1 MREQPKRIPRV
12 AIVGRPNVGK
22 STLVNRLAAKRG
34 SIVGATAGLTRD
46 RLDTEIT
53 WRGKR
58 FIAHDTGGLTH
69 RALRGE
75 GPGTITGKVA
85 ARAVEVASQ
94 ADLVLFVVDAST
106 GITGEDVELTKRM
119 KRIETSVLLVANKVD
134 NAADEID
141 ASEFWSLGLGEPLMV
156 SALHGRGS
164 GDVLDRVV
172 ALLPEV
178 AEEEIEEISSIAIVG
193 RPNVGK
199 SSLFNQIV
207 GDERAIVHHEAGTT
221 RDSIDTIVQLKGRD
235 YRFIDTAGMRRR
247 ARTKGVEIYSADRTR
262 SAIDRADVAILVV
275 DAGEGATAQDQ
286 RIAEAVAE
294 AGVGAVLA
302 VNKWDLVEGSEM
314 AERVER
320 SITDRLHFVSYA
332 PMLRTSALTRRGV
345 EKVLPP
351 LERVLQARHLRVPT
365 ARLNQL
371 IQEAQ
376 QKVPA
381 PRAQNRN
388 VKVLYGT
395 QVGVAPP
402 SFVLFSTGRLARSWL
417 RYLER
422 RLREEFDFT
431 GNPIRLMPRERT
443 RG

>member
-1 MREQPKRIPRV
+1 MSKRGKRLPRV
-12 AIVGRPNVGK
+12 AIIGRPNVGK
-22 STLVNRLAAKRG
+22 STLVNRLAAKKG

-53 WRGKR
+53 WRGNR
-58 FIAHDTGGLTH
+58 FIAHDTGGLS
-69 RALRGE
+69 RDALNRGDSE
-75 GPGTITGKVA
+75 TITGKVA
-85 ARAVEVASQ
+85 ARAVAAASE

-106 GITGEDVELTKRM
+106 GVTSEDLELTKRIR
-119 KRIETSVLLVANKVD
+119 RIQTPVLLVVNKVD
-134 NAADEID
+134 NSSDELE
-141 ASEFWSLGLGEPLMV
+141 ASQFWSLGIGEPLTI

-178 AEEEIEEISSIAIVG
+178 QEDEIEEIPSIAIVG

-221 RDSIDTIVQLKGRD
+221 RDSIDTIVDLRGKEF
-235 YRFIDTAGMRRR
+235 RFIDTAGMRRR
-247 ARTKGVEIYSADRTR
+247 ARTKGVEIYSASRTR
-262 SAIDRADVAILVV
+262 SAIERSDVAILVV
-275 DAGEGATAQDQ
+275 DASEGATSQDQ

-294 AGVGAVLA
+294 SGVGAILS

-314 AERVER
+314 AEAVER

-332 PMLRTSALTRRGV
+332 PMVRTSALTKRGV
-345 EKVLPP
+345 QKIIPP
-351 LERVLQARHLRVPT
+351 LQGVLEARQQRIPT
-365 ARLNQL
+365 AQLNQL

-376 QKVPA
+376 QKAPA
-381 PRAQNRN
+381 PRTQNRN

-402 SFVLFSTGRLARSWL
+402 SFVLFATGRLARSWL

-422 RLREEFDFT
+422 RLREEFGFT
-431 GNPIRLMPRERT
+431 GNPIRLMTRERT
-443 RG
+443 RD

>member
-1 MREQPKRIPRV
+1 MSKGGKRLPRV

-22 STLVNRLAAKRG
+22 STLVNRLAAKKG

-58 FIAHDTGGLTH
+58 FIAHDTGGLS
-69 RALRGE
+69 REALRGQDSE
-75 GPGTITGKVA
+75 TITGRVA
-85 ARAVEVASQ
+85 ARAVVAASE

-106 GITGEDVELTKRM
+106 GVTSEDLELTKRIR
-119 KRIETSVLLVANKVD
+119 RIQTPVLLVANKVD
-134 NAADEID
+134 NSADELE
-141 ASEFWSLGLGEPLMV
+141 ASQFWSLGIGEPLTV

-178 AEEEIEEISSIAIVG
+178 QEDELEEIPSIAIVG

-221 RDSIDTIVQLKGRD
+221 RDSIDTIVDLRGKEF
-235 YRFIDTAGMRRR
+235 RFIDTAGMRRR
-247 ARTKGVEIYSADRTR
+247 ARTKGVEIYSASRTR
-262 SAIDRADVAILVV
+262 SAIERSDVAILVV
-275 DAGEGATAQDQ
+275 DASEGATSQDQ

-294 AGVGAVLA
+294 SGVGAILS

-314 AERVER
+314 AEAVER

-332 PMLRTSALTRRGV
+332 PMVRTSALTKRGV
-345 EKVLPP
+345 QKILPP
-351 LERVLQARHLRVPT
+351 LQGVLEARQQRIPT
-365 ARLNQL
+365 AQLNQL

-376 QKVPA
+376 QKAPA
-381 PRAQNRN
+381 PRTQNRN

-402 SFVLFSTGRLARSWL
+402 SFVLFATGRLARSWL

-422 RLREEFDFT
+422 RLREEFGFT
-431 GNPIRLMPRERT
+431 GNPIRLMTRERT
-443 RG
+443 RD

>member
-1 MREQPKRIPRV
+1 MSMKGRRLPRV

-22 STLVNRLAAKRG
+22 STLVNRLAAKKG

-58 FIAHDTGGLTH
+58 FIAHDTGGLS
-69 RALRGE
+69 RGALHKQDSE
-75 GPGTITGKVA
+75 TITGKVA
-85 ARAVEVASQ
+85 ARAVDAASQ

-106 GITGEDVELTKRM
+106 GVTSEDLELTKRM
-119 KRIETSVLLVANKVD
+119 RRIQTPVLLVANKVD
-134 NAADEID
+134 SAADELE
-141 ASEFWSLGLGEPLMV
+141 ASQFWSLGIGEPLSV

-178 AEEEIEEISSIAIVG
+178 HEEEIEEISSIAIVG

-199 SSLFNQIV
+199 SSLFNQVV

-221 RDSIDTIVQLKGRD
+221 RDSIDTIVNLKGKEF
-235 YRFIDTAGMRRR
+235 RFIDTAGMRRR
-247 ARTKGVEIYSADRTR
+247 ARTKGVEIYSASRTR
-262 SAIDRADVAILVV
+262 SAIERSDVAILVV
-275 DAGEGATAQDQ
+275 DANEGATAQDQ

-294 AGVGAVLA
+294 SGVGAILA

-314 AERVER
+314 AEAVER
-320 SITDRLHFVSYA
+320 SLTDRLHFVSYA
-332 PMLRTSALTRRGV
+332 PMVRTSALTKRGV
-345 EKVLPP
+345 EKILPP
-351 LERVLQARHLRVPT
+351 LERVLEARHQRIPT
-365 ARLNQL
+365 AQLNQL

-376 QKVPA
+376 QKTPA
-381 PRAQNRN
+381 PRTQNRN

-395 QVGVAPP
+395 QVDVAPP

-417 RYLER
+417 RFLER
-422 RLREEFDFT
+422 RLREEFGFL
-431 GNPIRLMPRERT
+431 GNPIRLMTRERT
-443 RG
+443 RD

>member
-1 MREQPKRIPRV
+1 MSKGGKRLPRV

-22 STLVNRLAAKRG
+22 STLVNRLAAKKG

-58 FIAHDTGGLTH
+58 FIAHDTGGLS
-69 RALRGE
+69 REALQGQDSE
-75 GPGTITGKVA
+75 TITGKVA
-85 ARAVEVASQ
+85 ARAVAAASD

-106 GITGEDVELTKRM
+106 GVTSEDLELTKRIR
-119 KRIETSVLLVANKVD
+119 RIQTPVLLVVNKVD
-134 NAADEID
+134 NSADELE
-141 ASEFWSLGLGEPLMV
+141 ASQFWSLGIGEPLTV

-178 AEEEIEEISSIAIVG
+178 REEEIEEIPSIAIVG

-221 RDSIDTIVQLKGRD
+221 RDSIDTIVDLRGKEF
-235 YRFIDTAGMRRR
+235 RFIDTAGMRRR
-247 ARTKGVEIYSADRTR
+247 ARTKGVEIYSASRTR
-262 SAIDRADVAILVV
+262 SAIERSDVAILVV
-275 DAGEGATAQDQ
+275 DASEGATSQDQ

-294 AGVGAVLA
+294 SGVGAILS

-314 AERVER
+314 AEAVER

-332 PMLRTSALTRRGV
+332 PMIRTSALTKRGV
-345 EKVLPP
+345 QKILPP
-351 LERVLQARHLRVPT
+351 LQGVLEARQQRIPT
-365 ARLNQL
+365 AQLNQL

-376 QKVPA
+376 QKAPA
-381 PRAQNRN
+381 PRTQNRN

-402 SFVLFSTGRLARSWL
+402 SFVLFATGRLARSWL

-422 RLREEFDFT
+422 RLREEFGFT
-431 GNPIRLMPRERT
+431 GNPIRLMTRERT
-443 RG
+443 RD